1 MKVLLLSDYAT
12 LTGGAEIAVAGLRD
26 GLRQRG
32 HDARWLAS
40 SARPMGAASHA
51 DYECLGSLSQSR
63 ILLQTANP
71 WAYWKLRQV
80 LREFQPD
87 VVDINLFLT
96 QLSPLILP
104 LLRNIPALY
113 RAHWYR
119 AVCPTGTKMLPGGTQ
134 CQSQAGSNC
143 YHNGCLSRLDW
154 MLLMVQLKLFKRWQ
168 SALQTVIPISQT
180 VREELYRGRIKSQ
193 EPVKLGVP
201 HLSSQPVWSL
211 IPTIGFAGRLVPEKG
226 VDVLIEAF
234 ARVRQTFPQVRL
246 MLIGDGPERRHLEE
260 LTAALGLSGSVEFH
274 GHQLQPA
281 TSQHLAQT
289 WIQVVPSRWPEP
301 LGLVA
306 MEAMMEG
313 RAVVASRCGGLMEIV
328 IDGETGL
335 LVPPGNPDALAA
347 ALVQLLAQPSLARHF
362 GSQGRK
368 KALQEFTE
376 QVYIERSLQLYEQ
389 LTGLSPRPPH

>member
-40 SARPMGAASHA
+40 SARPMDAVSHA
-51 DYECLGSLSQSR
+51 DYECRGSLSKSR

-87 VVDINLFLT
+87 VVDVNIFLT

-104 LLRNIPALY
+104 LLHHFPTLY

-119 AVCPTGTKMLPGGTQ
+119 AVCPTGTKMLPDGSL
-134 CQSQAGSNC
+134 CQFQPGSKC
-143 YHNGCLSRLDW
+143 YQSGCLSWLDW
-154 MLLMVQLKLFKRWQ
+154 GLLMVQMKLFRRWQ
-168 SALQTVIPISQT
+168 SAFQVVVPISQT
-180 VREELYRGRIKSQ
+180 TRQELHRGGIRTD
-193 EPVKLGVP
+193 EPVGLGVP
-201 HLSSQPVWSL
+201 ETPSTAGWSP
-211 IPTIGFAGRLVPEKG
+211 IPTVGFAGRLVPEKG
-226 VDVLIEAF
+226 ADVLIHAV
-234 ARVRQTFPQVRL
+234 AKVRQTIPEAQL
-246 MLIGDGPERRHLEE
+246 ILIGDGPERKHLEE
-260 LTAALGLSGSVEFH
+260 LTSTLGLSSTVEFH
-274 GHQLQPA
+274 GHQPQPVIN
-281 TSQHLAQT
+281 QT
-289 WIQVVPSRWPEP
+289 LGQVWVQVVPSRWPEP

-306 MEAMMEG
+306 MEAMMRG

-328 IDGETGL
+328 VEGETGL

-347 ALVQLLAQPSLARHF
+347 ALLQLLTHPSLARRF

-368 KALQEFTE
+368 KALREFTD
-376 QVYIERSLQLYEQ
+376 QVYIEQSLQLYEQ
-389 LTGLSPRPPH
+389 LTGSFPRPHN

>member
-1 MKVLLLSDYAT
+1 MKILLLSDYAT

-40 SARPMGAASHA
+40 SARPLGAASHA

-80 LREFQPD
+80 LWEFQPD
-87 VVDINLFLT
+87 VVDVNLFLT

-119 AVCPTGTKMLPGGTQ
+119 AVCPTGTKMLPCGNS

-154 MLLMVQLKLFKRWQ
+154 VLLMVQLKLFRRWQ
-168 SALQTVIPISQT
+168 SVFQTIIPISQMI
-180 VREELYRGRIKSQ
+180 REELYRGGIKAQ
-193 EPVKLGVP
+193 EPVRLGV
-201 HLSSQPVWSL
+201 LKTSSLPVWSP

-226 VDVLIEAF
+226 ADVLILAF
-234 ARVRQTFPQVRL
+234 ARVQQTLPQARL
-246 MLIGDGPERRHLEE
+246 ILIGDGPERRHLEE
-260 LTAALGLSGSVEFH
+260 LTATLGLSAAVEFH

-281 TSQHLAQT
+281 TSQRLAQT

-313 RAVVASRCGGLMEIV
+313 RAVVASRCGGLLEIV
-328 IDGETGL
+328 VGGETGL
-335 LVPPGNPDALAA
+335 LVPPDNPEALADAL
-347 ALVQLLAQPSLARHF
+347 LQLLTQPSLAQHF

-376 QVYIERSLQLYEQ
+376 QGYIERSLRLYEQ
-389 LTGLSPRPPH
+389 LTGLSPRLHH